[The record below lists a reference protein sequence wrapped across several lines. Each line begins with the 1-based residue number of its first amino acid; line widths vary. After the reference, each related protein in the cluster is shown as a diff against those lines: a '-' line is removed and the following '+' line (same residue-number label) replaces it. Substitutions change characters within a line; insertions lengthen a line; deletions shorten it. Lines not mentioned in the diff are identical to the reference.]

1 MKNIAPKKAKKSKSP
16 NKIISAVDNSPKA
29 KLVIDNFH
37 VSFFLIFFFYKIFSD
52 HGELQ
57 KRAAADERRLA
68 SFDSQETS
76 VAGAVADD
84 PD

>member
-16 NKIISAVDNSPKA
+16 NKINSAVDNSQKA

-37 VSFFLIFFFYKIFSD
+37 VSFFLSSSIKKYSD

-57 KRAAADERRLA
+57 KRAAPDERRLA